1 MKEKKRQKLDQITS
15 DTLIA
20 GIDIGKRKHYLR
32 FINQRGYEL
41 GKVFS
46 FKNNRDG
53 MEKAVDMVEKVK
65 RDNNLSKAV
74 IGIEPSG
81 QYWKAAAYYLQDR
94 GYPLALVNPYHVKKI
109 KELEDNSQT
118 KTDIKDC
125 LLVAKLVRDGNYFN
139 LNLAHGIYTELQSLS
154 RLRLKVKKSYIRE
167 KTKLRTLLDE
177 YFPEYEGIFCDLLGA
192 SSTYILK
199 NYFLPEALADA
210 NLIELAKNLSIVSR
224 GKIGTARVVRLV
236 DIARSSIGITSA
248 TDTAVLEKDYIL
260 GSIEDL
266 REKLA
271 EITARIKRC
280 LSSIEYSQYLLS
292 IPGVGPVTAA
302 GFLGEVGDISKY
314 RSSKEIIKMAGLNLV
329 EISSGIRKGKKKI
342 SKRGNSFLRLY
353 LYQCAVVAIAKNS
366 QIKRYFLNHTKTKN
380 KMKILVAV
388 QCKLARIMFALLKH
402 KKYYDPKEVEKYMF
416 AEAAT

>member
-1 MKEKKRQKLDQITS
+1 MKEKKKEKLDQITG

-46 FKNNRDG
+46 FKNDRNG
-53 MEKAVDMVEKVK
+53 MEKAVDIIEKVK
-65 RDNNLSKAV
+65 RDNNLSRVV

-125 LLVAKLVRDGNYFN
+125 ILVAKLVRDGNYFN
-139 LNLAHGIYTELQSLS
+139 PNLSYGIYAELQRLS

-192 SSTYILK
+192 SSTYVLK
-199 NYFLPEALADA
+199 NYFLPEILASA
-210 NLIELAKNLSIVSR
+210 NLIELAGSLATISR
-224 GKIGTARVVRLV
+224 GKIGAARVLKLL
-236 DIARSSIGITSA
+236 DMAKSSIGITSA
-248 TDTAVLEKDYIL
+248 KDTALLEKDYIL
-260 GSIEDL
+260 DFIEDL
-266 REKLA
+266 KGKLA
-271 EITARIKRC
+271 EITSRIKQC

-314 RSSKEIIKMAGLNLV
+314 RSSKEIIKLAGLNLV
-329 EISSGIRKGKKKI
+329 EISSGIKKGKKKI
-342 SKRGNSFLRLY
+342 SKRGNSFLRLF

-366 QIKRYFLNHTKTKN
+366 QIKRYFTGHTKTKN

-402 KKYYDPKEVEKYMF
+402 KKYYDPKEVERHIF
-416 AEAAT
+416 AEAAA

>member
-1 MKEKKRQKLDQITS
+1 MKEKKRQKLDQITG

-20 GIDIGKRKHYLR
+20 GIDIGKRKHYVR

-46 FKNNRDG
+46 FKNDRDG
-53 MEKAVDMVEKVK
+53 MEKVVEIIERLK
-65 RDNNLSKAV
+65 RDNNLLKVV

-81 QYWKAAAYYLQDR
+81 QYWKPAAYYLKDM
-94 GYPLALVNPYHVKKI
+94 GYTVALVNPYHVKKI

-125 LLVAKLVRDGNYFN
+125 ILVAKLVRDGDYFDPN
-139 LNLAHGIYTELQSLS
+139 LCHGIYAELQRLS

-177 YFPEYEGIFCDLLGA
+177 YFPEYEGIFYDVLGA

-199 NYFLPEALADA
+199 NYFLPEALANA
-210 NLIELAKNLSIVSR
+210 NLLELAGSLATISR
-224 GKIGTARVVRLV
+224 GKVKTDKVLRLIDAART
-236 DIARSSIGITSA
+236 SIGIKSA
-248 TDTAVLEKDYIL
+248 TDTAILEKDYIL
-260 GSIEDL
+260 ENIEDL
-266 REKLA
+266 KEKLA
-271 EITARIKRC
+271 EVTLRIKRC
-280 LSSIEYSQYLLS
+280 LSSIEHSQYLLS
-292 IPGVGPVTAA
+292 IPGVGPVIAA

-314 RSSKEIIKMAGLNLV
+314 RSSKEIIKLAGLNLV
-329 EISSGIRKGKKKI
+329 EISSGIKKGKKKI

-366 QIKRYFLNHTKTKN
+366 QLKRYFLARTKTKN

-388 QCKLARIMFALLKH
+388 QCKLARIMFALLKG
-402 KKYYDPKEVEKYMF
+402 KKYYDPKEVEKHIF
-416 AEAAT
+416 AEAAA